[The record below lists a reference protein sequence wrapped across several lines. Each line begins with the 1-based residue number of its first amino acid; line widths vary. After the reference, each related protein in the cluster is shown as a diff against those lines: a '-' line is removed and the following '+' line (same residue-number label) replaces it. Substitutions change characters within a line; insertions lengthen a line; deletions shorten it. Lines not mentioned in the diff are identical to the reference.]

1 MYNEKNISR
10 YRKKEMIS
18 RALKNRR
25 KGGGGY
31 KSIHNTIPLNGF
43 LTKNTKTSSRDK
55 NCL

>member
-25 KGGGGY
+25 KGGGIKVY
-31 KSIHNTIPLNGF
+31 TIQLP
-43 LTKNTKTSSRDK
+43 
-55 NCL
+55 

>member
-25 KGGGGY
+25 KVGGGIKVY
-31 KSIHNTIPLNGF
+31 TMQFP
-43 LTKNTKTSSRDK
+43 
-55 NCL
+55 

>member
-1 MYNEKNISR
+1 MKKISPDIE
-10 YRKKEMIS
+10 KKEMIS

-25 KGGGGY
+25 KGGGY

-43 LTKNTKTSSRDK
+43 LTRNTKTSSRDK